1 VALYD
6 LGHQLLWLALLSQ
19 AGFVLCRLAARR
31 KGTLLG
37 ASSRALA
44 VWHAALGALWLLDT
58 LVRGRLTIEPL
69 ILLFAG
75 LALLVDGLKA
85 RQRDVTSFGLGLLAA
100 WLPVQ
105 AGGMLVDWSRVSLA
119 TAFLAA
125 VCAGALSLTLLILAA
140 RRGAGETRDGAA
152 VAPHPRPL
160 SHPLP
165 PAGRGAPPPSQD
177 LDFPL
182 SRAVGGGWER
192 GSGGEGLNGAAFQT
206 LPEIALG
213 RRLAARLGAATGS
226 EVRVRLGGEETVF
239 RVVGLLT
246 SGGDEEEQAFAP
258 LAAVQSLAGLAGRFT
273 RAEVFAL
280 TNPEAQ
286 NLRDPKRMTPKE
298 YDAWYCTAY
307 PSSVA
312 FQLGEAVPGS
322 TARVMR
328 GITAATADVLDRL
341 QGVLLALAA
350 VALVGAAVGVTA
362 AMTATVLERR
372 LEAGLLVAIGA
383 PRGHVVLFFLSE
395 AALLGVLGGLL
406 GGAAGLAGGRLL
418 GNGALGV
425 AVPWMPQLLP
435 FAALLGL
442 AVAVVA
448 SLAPVV
454 RALELYPAEILKKAT
469 A

>member
-1 VALYD
+1 MYTRLLLESLRRGTRRKLLAVSAVALGT
-6 LGHQLLWLALLSQ
+6 LGATALAEVMLAS
-19 AGFVLCRLAARR
+19 GDRLAAEMSSYGANLEVVPAAGRQTLAVSDLPRIR
-31 KGTLLG
+31 KIFW
-37 ASSRALA
+37 RNNIVALA
-44 VWHAALGALWLLDT
+44 PFQDVRVRLQPGSPAETVAPLVGTWFDHDLEGGWRTGLPRVRPT
-58 LVRGRLTIEPL
+58 LH
-69 ILLFAG
+69 
-75 LALLVDGLKA
+75 VDG
-85 RQRDVTSFGLGLLAA
+85 RWPNDEAA
-100 WLPVQ
+100 
-105 AGGMLVDWSRVSLA
+105 
-119 TAFLAA
+119 
-125 VCAGALSLTLLILAA
+125 
-140 RRGAGETRDGAA
+140 
-152 VAPHPRPL
+152 
-160 SHPLP
+160 
-165 PAGRGAPPPSQD
+165 
-177 LDFPL
+177 
-182 SRAVGGGWER
+182 
-192 GSGGEGLNGAAFQT
+192 
-206 LPEIALG
+206 EIALG
-213 RRLAARLGAATGS
+213 RRLAARLGLSSGG
-226 EVRVRLGGEETVF
+226 EVRVRLGGKEEAF
-239 RVVGLLT
+239 RISGLLT

-258 LAAVQSLAGLAGRFT
+258 LSAVQRLAGLDGRFT

-286 NLRDPKRMTPKE
+286 NVRDPKRMTAKE

-322 TARVMR
+322 TAQVMR

-341 QGVLLALAA
+341 QGVLLALAV
-350 VALVGAAVGVTA
+350 VALAGAAVGVTA

-372 LEAGLLVAIGA
+372 LEAGLLIAIGA

-406 GGAAGLAGGRLL
+406 GGLAGLAGGRLL